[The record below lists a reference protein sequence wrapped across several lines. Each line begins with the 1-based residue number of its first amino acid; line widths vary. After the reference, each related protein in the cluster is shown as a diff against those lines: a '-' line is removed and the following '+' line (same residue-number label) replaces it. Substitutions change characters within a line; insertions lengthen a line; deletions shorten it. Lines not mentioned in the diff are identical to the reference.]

1 MNLPFKFAR
10 RYIFSKKSTNAIN
23 IISGI
28 AVVGIAIG
36 SMALIVIMSVFNGFE
51 GFLSGLIGSFK
62 PDVRITPVEGKVFV
76 PDSSK
81 LYRLRALEGVEAVS
95 QTLEEIALLEYDN
108 IQNIGNIKGVDA
120 HYQQVTA
127 VDTNLKKG
135 QEYRVYDSLRHTHYA
150 VIGAALEYTLN
161 INIGQAFNRPMTVY
175 MPKRTGRMSN
185 SPTRKPFKKRQVYPS
200 AVYAI
205 QQSEYDNYAITNLAF
220 VQDLTSYKN
229 GEISA
234 LEVQLSAHSSETVTL
249 TAIREIMGDAF
260 EVKNRYQQD
269 EAMYNVTQMEKYI
282 AYLIIAFTLVL
293 VAFNMVGALWMLVLD
308 KKKDIA
314 TLKAMGATNQ
324 LIRRIFLAEGI
335 LLSLLGLGL
344 GCLLATVLCVLQQ
357 QFGLVRLSG
366 SGDFIIDA
374 YPVEMRFNDFLLV
387 IVTVLAIGIAA
398 AWIPAQRASR
408 IKRVVQ
414 AWSLHPSQKSGPE

>member
-51 GFLSGLIGSFK
+51 GFLSGLIGNFK

-76 PDSSK
+76 PDSSQ
-81 LYRLRALEGVEAVS
+81 LYRLRALEGVEVVS
-95 QTLEEIALLEYDN
+95 QTLEEIALLEYDQV
-108 IQNIGNIKGVDA
+108 QNIGNIKGVDEY
-120 HYQQVTA
+120 YQYVTA
-127 VDTNLKKG
+127 IDAHLKEG
-135 QEYRVYDSLRHTHYA
+135 QGYRIYDSLRQTHHA
-150 VIGAALEYTLN
+150 VVGAALEYTLN
-161 INIGQAFNRPMTVY
+161 ITIGKAFSRPLTVY
-175 MPKRTGRMSN
+175 MPKRTGRLSTT
-185 SPTRKPFKKRQVYPS
+185 PTRKPFKKRQVYPA

-234 LEVQLSAHSSETVTL
+234 LELRLNPDYPEARTL
-249 TAIREIMGDAF
+249 RAIEGIMGDAF

-269 EAMYNVTQMEKYI
+269 EAMYNVTQVEKYI

-324 LIRRIFLAEGI
+324 LVRRIFLAEGF
-335 LLSLLGLGL
+335 LLALLGLSL
-344 GCLLATVLCVLQQ
+344 GCALAVLLCVLQQ

-374 YPVEMRFNDFLLV
+374 YPVEMRWGDFVLV
-387 IVTVLAIGIAA
+387 IVTVLAIGTAA

-408 IKRVVQ
+408 IERMVR
-414 AWSLHPSQKSGPE
+414 